1 MHHDLPLPPSLRH
14 NGWGRHP
21 SLGSAQLCTRSVSK
35 SPLKELSTDGS
46 ASEPSLFRDIATILE
61 SNPSF
66 AKQLE
71 RSLTKENHA
80 RISKIVEEEVSV
92 AEASVER
99 PSNRDLGLV
108 CLQGMIPFVAFG
120 FIDNMVLIIAG
131 EYIDITFGV
140 LFGISTMAAAALG
153 NIVSDLLGIGLG
165 NIVETWANRLG
176 LPAPNITRIQERLPL
191 TRRVF
196 YSGNGIGM
204 LIGCLLGMFP
214 LLFIDSE
221 KTARL
226 KRQSKIDHLFQS
238 VVD

>member
-1 MHHDLPLPPSLRH
+1 M
-14 NGWGRHP
+14 
-21 SLGSAQLCTRSVSK
+21 
-35 SPLKELSTDGS
+35 
-46 ASEPSLFRDIATILE
+46 LE

-66 AKQLE
+66 AAQLE
-71 RSLTKENHA
+71 RSLPQESLS
-80 RISKIVEEEVSV
+80 RLSRLVEEEVSV
-92 AEASVER
+92 AESSVER
-99 PSNRDLGLV
+99 PSNHDLGLV
-108 CLQGMIPFVAFG
+108 CLQGMIPFIAFG

-140 LFGISTMAAAALG
+140 IFGISTMAAAALG

-176 LPAPNITRIQERLPL
+176 VPGPSITRMQERLPL

-196 YSGNGIGM
+196 YSGNAIGM
-204 LIGCLLGMFP
+204 LVGCLLGMFP

-238 VVD
+238 VVDYIAVTLNAEAATLFIVDKDQDEVWTKAASKSGKVLHFPMDKGLVSR